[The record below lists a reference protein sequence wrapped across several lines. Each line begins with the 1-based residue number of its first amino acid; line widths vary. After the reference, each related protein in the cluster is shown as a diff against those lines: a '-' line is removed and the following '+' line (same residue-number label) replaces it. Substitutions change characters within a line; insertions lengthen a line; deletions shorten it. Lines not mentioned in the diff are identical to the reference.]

1 MIACNKGVVESRTIH
16 WDMSESVFGEVLL
29 EASQQ
34 EVVGE
39 VGGEIKGWHHLRS
52 DEGEVMGKTHTV
64 AGDIPA
70 NDLMSK
76 S

>member
-1 MIACNKGVVESRTIH
+1 VISCNNGVVESRTIH
-16 WDMSESVFGEVLL
+16 RDMSESVFREVLL

-39 VGGEIKGWHHLRS
+39 VGGEVEGWNHLGS
-52 DEGEVMGKTHTV
+52 DEGMGMGKTHTV

-70 NDLMSK
+70 ND
-76 S
+76 